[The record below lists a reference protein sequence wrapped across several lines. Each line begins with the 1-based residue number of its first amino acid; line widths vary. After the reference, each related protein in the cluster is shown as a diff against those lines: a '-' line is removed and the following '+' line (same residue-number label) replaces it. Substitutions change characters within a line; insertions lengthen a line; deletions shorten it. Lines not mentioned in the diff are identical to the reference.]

1 MRELPESIQNE
12 ICTMY
17 TEAYKMSVHDIAE
30 EVGCADSAVYDC
42 LRRHGIEIVNRRS
55 EHKYDELDVESIVAD
70 YKEDGGAE
78 KEWKYSLAEILAKYG
93 IGMNRF
99 YALLRFVGVEPR
111 KIAAQV
117 TRGIRMDYAVEMYQ
131 RGDSMASIQADT
143 GIAPGSLHM
152 ELPKRGI
159 KPNRRRKF
167 PVEAYEEACKLYI
180 AGMPLDEIYV
190 KTGVSNTAPFYRELK
205 KRGIPL
211 RYNMNKQDGLAEMFK
226 AAPKDLQEL
235 IKAALGPDSS
245 QTSSE

>member
-131 RGDSMASIQADT
+131 RGDSMASIQAET
-143 GIAPGSLHM
+143 GIVPGNLHF
-152 ELPKRGI
+152 ELARRGI
-159 KPNRRRKF
+159 KANRRDPGLDYDK
-167 PVEAYEEACKLYI
+167 ACKMYVDGAALV
-180 AGMPLDEIYV
+180 DIYV
-190 KTGVSNTAPFYRELK
+190 QTGISNSPKLYKELRR
-205 KRGIPL
+205 RGIEL
-211 RYNMNKQDGLAEMFK
+211 RK
-226 AAPKDLQEL
+226 PR
-235 IKAALGPDSS
+235 
-245 QTSSE
+245 